1 MRSKTRIIGIL
12 NLTPDSFSGDGIY
25 KSQIKPRKR
34 RIGIVEQA
42 VRIAEKMVEAGAD
55 IIDLGGE
62 STRPGAKAVSLN
74 EEIDRVI
81 PVIKKLIKKIKVPIS
96 IDTSKAEVARQALD
110 LGASII
116 NDING
121 LHNDPCL
128 IELAGRY
135 NAGVVIMHIKGNP
148 RTMQNNPRYKSLIP
162 EIIDYLSKAIKIVT
176 DAGVDSKKIIVDPG
190 IGFGKTTAHNLEILR
205 RLDEFKVLGKPLLV
219 GTSRKSLIGNVL
231 GLPAEKRQWGT
242 AATIAIAINNG
253 ADLVRVHDVKEMA
266 EVARMADAIAG
277 DN

>member
-1 MRSKTRIIGIL
+1 MRPKTRIIGIL

-25 KSQIKPRKR
+25 KSRIKGRKKGAR
-34 RIGIVEQA
+34 IVEQA
-42 VRIAEKMVEAGAD
+42 LRVAEKMVEDGAD

-128 IELAGRY
+128 VELAGRY

-176 DAGVDSKKIIVDPG
+176 GAGVDSKKIIVDPG

-205 RLDEFKVLGKPLLV
+205 RLSEFKVLGKPLLV

-231 GLPAEKRQWGT
+231 GLPAGERMWGT

-253 ADLVRVHDVKEMA
+253 ADLVRVHDVREMA

>member
-1 MRSKTRIIGIL
+1 MRPKTRIMGVV

-25 KSQIKPRKR
+25 KSQLKGRKR
-34 RIGIVEQA
+34 EVGIVDEA
-42 VRIAEKMVEAGAD
+42 VRIAERMVERGAD

-62 STRPGAKAVSLN
+62 STRPGARPVSLE

-81 PVIKKLIKKIKVPIS
+81 PVIKKLIKRIKAPIS
-96 IDTSKAEVARQALD
+96 IDTSKPEVARQALD

-116 NDING
+116 NDISG
-121 LHNDPCL
+121 LHNNSYLVD
-128 IELAGRY
+128 LAGRY
-135 NAGVVIMHIKGNP
+135 NAGVVIMHIKGSP

-162 EIIDYLSKAIKIVT
+162 EIIDYLKKAVKVVT
-176 DAGVDSKKIIVDPG
+176 AAGVDSKKIIVDPG
-190 IGFGKTTAHNLEILR
+190 IGFGKTTSHNLEILR

-231 GLPAEKRQWGT
+231 GLPARKRLWGT

-253 ADLVRVHDVKEMA
+253 ADIVRVHDVGEMA
-266 EVARMADAIAG
+266 EVAKMADAIVG

>member
-1 MRSKTRIIGIL
+1 MRPKTRIMGIV

-25 KSQIKPRKR
+25 KSQIKPRKTGV
-34 RIGIVEQA
+34 GIVEQA
-42 VRIAEKMVEAGAD
+42 VRIAERMVENGAD

-62 STRPGAKAVSLN
+62 STRPGARPVSLN

-81 PVIKKLIKKIKVPIS
+81 PVIKKLIKRIKAPIS

-116 NDING
+116 NDISG
-121 LHNDPCL
+121 LHNDPYL
-128 IELAGRY
+128 VDLAGRY
-135 NAGVVIMHIKGNP
+135 NAGVVIMHIKGSP

-162 EIIDYLSKAIKIVT
+162 EIIDYLNKGIKVVT

-205 RLDEFKVLGKPLLV
+205 RLREFKVLSKPLLV

-231 GLPAEKRQWGT
+231 GLPVGQRLWGT

-253 ADLVRVHDVKEMA
+253 ADIVRLHDVGEMA
-266 EVARMADAIAG
+266 DVVRMADAIVG

>member
-1 MRSKTRIIGIL
+1 MRPKTRIMGVV

-25 KSQIKPRKR
+25 KSQIKSRKR
-34 RIGIVEQA
+34 GVGVVDEA
-42 VRIAEKMVEAGAD
+42 VRIAERMVERGAD

-62 STRPGAKAVSLN
+62 STRPGARPVSLN

-81 PVIKKLIKKIKVPIS
+81 PVIKKLIKRIKAPIS

-116 NDING
+116 NDISG
-121 LHNDPCL
+121 LHNNSYLVD
-128 IELAGRY
+128 LAGRY
-135 NAGVVIMHIKGNP
+135 NAGVVIMHIKGSP

-162 EIIDYLSKAIKIVT
+162 EIIDYLNKAIKVVAG
-176 DAGVDSKKIIVDPG
+176 AGVDSKKIIVDPG
-190 IGFGKTTAHNLEILR
+190 IGFGKTTSHNLEILR
-205 RLDEFKVLGKPLLV
+205 RLREFKVLGKPLLV

-231 GLPAEKRQWGT
+231 GLPVEKRLWGT

-253 ADLVRVHDVKEMA
+253 ADIVRVHDVGEMA
-266 EVARMADAIAG
+266 EVVKMADAIVG

>member
-1 MRSKTRIIGIL
+1 MRPKTRIIGIV

-25 KSQIKPRKR
+25 KSQIKGRKR
-34 RIGIVEQA
+34 RVGIVEQA
-42 VRIAEKMVEAGAD
+42 VRIAERMVENGAD

-62 STRPGAKAVSLN
+62 STRPGAKPVSLN

-81 PVIKKLIKKIKVPIS
+81 PVIKKLIKRIKAPIS

-116 NDING
+116 NDISG

-128 IELAGRY
+128 VELAGRY
-135 NAGVVIMHIKGNP
+135 NAGVVIMHSKGSP

-162 EIIDYLSKAIKIVT
+162 EIIDYLNKSIKVVT

-205 RLDEFKVLGKPLLV
+205 RLKEFKVLGKPLLV

-231 GLPAEKRQWGT
+231 GLPVGQRQWGT

-253 ADLVRVHDVKEMA
+253 ADMVRLHDVKEMA
-266 EVARMADAIAG
+266 EVVRMADAISRR
-277 DN
+277 